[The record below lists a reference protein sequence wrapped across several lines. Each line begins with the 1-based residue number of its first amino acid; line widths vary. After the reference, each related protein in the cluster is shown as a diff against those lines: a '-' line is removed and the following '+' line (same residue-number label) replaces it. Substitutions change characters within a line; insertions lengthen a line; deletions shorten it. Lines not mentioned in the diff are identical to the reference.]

1 MKALAIWF
9 LRPLNSDPLVTCH
22 RISRSP
28 NLIFGESLMK
38 TLLVP
43 CCAVL
48 LAAAPSVAE
57 TMLFDF
63 GNTARQSPQ
72 PPNVPTWNNV
82 VPATTQLFALFNS
95 DGGIVPGASLEITDT
110 FFQTGEPSQLG
121 AENPSG
127 DAAGYPVDATDDYFF
142 GHTTPF
148 AGAPE
153 NPYGEVTLSG
163 LDPSQAYDFTFFS
176 SRNGVNDNR
185 ETNFEVTGDSAVSG
199 VAVTSNNQSEVLR
212 FLGVL
217 PDANGDIVIGVS
229 PGAANDNNNGF
240 YYINL
245 MEVSTSIPEPTSAAI
260 LLVSG
265 LILAAK
271 RRRV

>member
-1 MKALAIWF
+1 
-9 LRPLNSDPLVTCH
+9 
-22 RISRSP
+22 
-28 NLIFGESLMK
+28 MK
-38 TLLVP
+38 TLLVA

-63 GNTARQSPQ
+63 GRTTLQSPQ

-110 FFQTGEPSQLG
+110 FFQTGEPSQGG
-121 AENPSG
+121 AETPSG
-127 DAAGYPVDATDDYFF
+127 DAAGYPVSATDDYFF
-142 GHTTPF
+142 GHAVPF
-148 AGAPE
+148 AGAE
-153 NPYGEVTLSG
+153 ANPYGEVTLSG
-163 LDPSQAYDFTFFS
+163 LDPTQAYDFKFFS
-176 SRNGVNDNR
+176 SRTGINDNR
-185 ETNFEVTGDSAVSG
+185 ETQFSVIGASTSTG
-199 VAVTSNNQSEVLR
+199 VAVTSNNQTEVLS
-212 FLGVL
+212 FVGIM
-217 PDANGDIVIGVS
+217 PDANGDIAVGVEVG
-229 PGAANDNNNGF
+229 PNHDLAAQSF

-260 LLVSG
+260 LIVSG
-265 LILAAK
+265 LIFAAK